1 MINHLLCSGK
11 ACSHSLHPISHYLLL
26 PPLLILPALSALL
39 SSLCRSARPAAACVL
54 LPSLPS
60 LPHPLL
66 PAGRQPCSLTPTAS
80 SKALTL
86 SSAFRPETHPGSCN
100 SPGQGALAMPCLH
113 CWHHSDVAV
122 RRGAASWLIAPLRT
136 GGGFPRG
143 HIWGQEGS
151 LRSWA
156 PVPVLQRTL
165 PSLLSPKVAVPGCIH
180 HQLSAS
186 NRLCLPLI
194 ALTEKLELL
203 WCH

>member
-1 MINHLLCSGK
+1 MLGKGLLSFPP
-11 ACSHSLHPISHYLLL
+11 SHFSL
-26 PPLLILPALSALL
+26 PPPTSSAHPPCPL
-39 SSLCRSARPAAACVL
+39 RSAQLSLPQRSPRCCLRFAAF
-54 LPSLPS
+54 PPS

-66 PAGRQPCSLTPTAS
+66 PEGRQPCSLTPTAS

-86 SSAFRPETHPGSCN
+86 SSTFRPEIHPGSCN

-194 ALTEKLELL
+194 ALTEKLLLL
-203 WCH
+203 WCR